1 MLRNSGIA
9 RINIDICVLLFTL
22 TLKAIQKLMHE
33 IVFIMHVSM
42 RNNAEVCV
50 SLLHNK

>member
-33 IVFIMHVSM
+33 IVFIMHVGM